1 MQKLPSAMFLAIPTR
16 PGFVWS
22 DLNSLLRISMN
33 HRVAYVIRAEIIKK
47 VEIVGETSATGN

>member
-1 MQKLPSAMFLAIPTR
+1 MFLAIPTR